1 MTRAVVADRWLD
13 YDALGR
19 HLGEITVEKDH
30 PEYAKQLAALYQT
43 ARRHKI
49 PCHYLGPRQ
58 PRFRQSEVD
67 EWLMTRTE
75 GKDKRKR

>member
-13 YDALGR
+13 YEALGR
-19 HLGEITVEKDH
+19 HLGDITVAKDD
-30 PEYAKQLAALYQT
+30 PAYQKQLAAVYQIV
-43 ARRHKI
+43 RRQKI
-49 PCHYLGPRQ
+49 PCHYLSPRQ

-75 GKDKRKR
+75 GKEKRKR